1 MNSLSPRLVGIQ
13 ERLGPLL
20 HILTDPAVE
29 ACLGDPA
36 ACDFLFGNPQE
47 MPLPGFVRAL
57 QDNLP
62 PRNKDWFAYKMS
74 EPEARQAVA
83 DSLHRW
89 RGVAYDPRDILLTN
103 GAFAGL
109 RIVIDALAGPGDEV
123 IFLSPPWFF
132 YEPLIQAAGALAVRV
147 RVDPNTFD
155 LDLAA
160 LRQAIS
166 PRTRAVIV
174 NSPNNPTGRIYPA
187 ETLQGLAALLDE
199 AGRRHGR
206 PVYLISDEAYSRII
220 YNGRPFV
227 SPTSFHPHSFLIY
240 TYGKTLLTPGQRIG
254 YIALPP
260 EMPGREEVRRGI
272 LTSQL
277 LTGYAFPNAL
287 LQHALPDLE
296 KLSIDVEHLR
306 RKRDH
311 MAGALLEQGYQ
322 LHIPEGTFYLLPRS
336 PWPDDEAFVRLLRQ
350 QRIYCLPGRAV
361 EMPGYFRISLTA
373 NDQMLE
379 RSLPG
384 FAAALAHARSQAPA

>member
-132 YEPLIQAAGALAVRV
+132 YEPLIQAAGAQAVRV
-147 RVDPNTFD
+147 RVDLNTFD